1 MNEFKLGFGLMRL
14 PVCSENPSDIDQDQL
29 NQMVDLFLD
38 SGMTYFDTSYVYHN
52 GASEVAIK
60 KALVDRHERS
70 KYTLASKF
78 PIFNLPTGNQIE
90 EIFQEQLDKCG
101 VEYFDYYLLHNLN
114 RVLYDLEVE
123 KEHLFDYMK
132 KWKQEGKI
140 KHIGFSY
147 HDDAKTLDK
156 ILTEHPEVEFVQIAM
171 NYYDD
176 QEPFIQGEACYD
188 VIRKHNCL
196 VVVMEPVKG
205 GALVNVPQSA
215 KAKMQELDPN
225 ASTASYAIR
234 YCASYEGV
242 LTVLSGM
249 SNLQQVED
257 NVSYMKDF
265 KPLTDQEY
273 DLLKYTK
280 QEIMKTWKYQCVDM
294 TKLDDNEY
302 QVPLSAIIRAYN
314 SLLIQPISTFG
325 AELNYYKS
333 MRSDYDRSFE
343 QADYSYLNE
352 TINGAF
358 DVNQAVKEAIDF
370 LTKNSFQSYIED

>member
-1 MNEFKLGFGLMRL
+1 MSIGKLGFGLMRL
-14 PVCSENPSDIDQDQL
+14 PVKSDNPQDIDQQQL
-29 NQMVDLFLD
+29 NQMVDLFLE

-52 GASEVAIK
+52 GASETAIK

-70 KYTLASKF
+70 SYLLASKF
-78 PIFNLPTGNQIE
+78 PTFQLPKGKEIDA
-90 EIFQEQLDKCG
+90 IFQEQLDKCG
-101 VEYFDYYLLHNLN
+101 VDYFDYYLLHNLN
-114 RVLYDLEVE
+114 RVLYDIEVE

-176 QEPFIQGEACYD
+176 SEPLMQGKACYD

-205 GALVNVPQSA
+205 GALVNVPA
-215 KAKMQELDPN
+215 LEKMKAYQPN

-234 YCASYEGV
+234 YCASYEGI

-249 SNLQQVED
+249 SNLEQLKD
-257 NVSYMKDF
+257 NLSYMQDF
-265 KPLTDQEY
+265 QPLSSQEY
-273 DLLKYTK
+273 DILTFTK
-280 QEIMKTWKYQCVDM
+280 QEIMKTWKYPCENMSV
-294 TKLDDNEY
+294 LDDNAY
-302 QVPLSAIIRAYN
+302 HVPLSAILRAYN
-314 SLLIQPISTFG
+314 KEFEM
-325 AELNYYKS
+325 ADF
-333 MRSDYDRSFE
+333 SD
-343 QADYSYLNE
+343 LNE
-352 TINGAF
+352 KVNVNY
-358 DVNQAVKEAIDF
+358 DMNQAIHEAIDF
-370 LTKNSFQSYIED
+370 LKTNSFQTYIKD